1 MTSSLPHAP
10 VRTEPTLPSLRELV
24 AFVIAAAAD
33 RALVDRL
40 RLDPVE
46 RTWIRL
52 DGPGGSEAW
61 LIGWPPG
68 TGTGWHDHG
77 GSAGAFAV
85 ARGYLDEFTPPRAA
99 SAGGDVVFAPGA
111 EVRVRMSAHS
121 ARGLPEHHLHDV
133 CNTSAEH
140 AISVHVYA
148 PALSRMTRYVHENGV
163 LAPHSVE
170 YPEEW

>member
-1 MTSSLPHAP
+1 MISPLPHAP
-10 VRTEPTLPSLRELV
+10 ARTEPTVPSLRELV

-33 RALVDRL
+33 RELVDRL
-40 RLDPVE
+40 PLDPVE

-77 GSAGAFAV
+77 GAAGAFAV
-85 ARGYLDEFTPPRAA
+85 ARGCLDEFTPPRAA
-99 SAGGDVVFAPGA
+99 SAGGTVVFASGA

-121 ARGLPEHHLHDV
+121 ARGLPEQHLHDV
-133 CNTSAEH
+133 RNTSAEH
-140 AISVHVYA
+140 AISLHVYA
-148 PALSRMTRYVHENGV
+148 PALNRMNRYVHEDGV
-163 LAPHSVE
+163 LAAHSVE
-170 YPEEW
+170 YADDW